1 MFDLINGLPVHV
13 LVVHGVVVLTPLA
26 ALGAILIAV
35 KPAWRSTY
43 GPLLTAISL
52 VATILAPIAAS
63 SGEELEKRVGDPG
76 THAEI
81 GGLLIWFLIPLT
93 LLIAALTYAARRPDS
108 GAGQRLT
115 GGTGKALAAVTL
127 VVAIATTGF
136 VVWIGDTGARAAW
149 EGKIQSTSSSG
160 SQSSGG

>member
-1 MFDLINGLPVHV
+1 MLDLINGLPVHV

-35 KPAWRSTY
+35 KPAWRYTY
-43 GPLLTAISL
+43 GPLLTAIAL
-52 VATILAPIAAS
+52 VDTILAPIAAS

-93 LLIAALTYAARRPDS
+93 LLIAALAFAARRPDS
-108 GAGQRLT
+108 SVGQKLS
-115 GGTGKALAAVTL
+115 GGTAKALAGLT
-127 VVAIATTGF
+127 VVAAIAATGF
-136 VVWIGDTGARAAW
+136 VVWVGDTGAGAAW
-149 EGKIQSTSSSG
+149 DGKIQGTSTSSS
-160 SQSSGG
+160 SSGG